1 MRYLAYIS
9 LIILIFSGCEGD
21 RMENYRSDYSGNFT
35 FQTIIR
41 DEGGVI
47 DTLDFTGTI
56 EPVYSNLKNIIYI
69 HFVPDF
75 MIDPILKENGQL
87 ASNACWASQGVPIS
101 IAGSFHNN
109 NQDIV
114 FSYLIGTDRNYILY
128 QVNGRRIN

>member
-87 ASNACWASQGVPIS
+87 ASNAWWTSQGVPIS

-128 QVNGRRIN
+128 QVSGHRR

>member
-1 MRYLAYIS
+1 MRYLGYIS
-9 LIILIFSGCEGD
+9 LIILIFSGCEED

-87 ASNACWASQGVPIS
+87 ASNAWWTSQGVPIS